1 MIQHREKSGKT
12 PNLAVMVSFTA
23 FKPGIKLS

>member
-1 MIQHREKSGKT
+1 MIEDCEKSGKT
-12 PNLAVMVSFTA
+12 PNLAVMVRFTA